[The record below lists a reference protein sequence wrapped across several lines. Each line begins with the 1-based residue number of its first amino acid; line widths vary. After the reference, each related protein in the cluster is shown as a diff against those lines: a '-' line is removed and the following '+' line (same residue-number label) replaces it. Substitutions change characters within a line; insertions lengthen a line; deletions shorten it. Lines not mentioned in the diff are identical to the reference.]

1 MFGVGSKELIIL
13 LVIVL
18 LIFGP
23 KNLPR
28 LAQSIG
34 RSLRELKN
42 GLSGLNDEMK
52 GTMKENSSSQ
62 TAQSNPTPTNPE
74 DPTVEHNET
83 GDPKNA

>member
-1 MFGVGSKELIIL
+1 MFGIGQTELIVL

-34 RSLRELKN
+34 RSARELKN
-42 GLSGLNDEMK
+42 GLNGITDDLKDSAHEDRKEASAQPAVRSPE
-52 GTMKENSSSQ
+52 GTR
-62 TAQSNPTPTNPE
+62 
-74 DPTVEHNET
+74 VERNE
-83 GDPKNA
+83 GEKS